1 MLTTCRCTSY
11 CSCKRWKCLWK
22 TPNRLCRGCLRQMYK
37 FTAVLT
43 VFLAFIAL
51 VRGLFKKFCYERL
64 SIRKDNVCLTDFV
77 HKYFSFFYTCTCE
90 ISKESSKYQYSYWH
104 LKWPQSYTLTYIW
117 RWKGGKCW
125 TRRCYSSQKVVLRWK
140 VGPQKRMGNKLL
152 RIIQNI
158 CYFNAWLSIW
168 KWHKFGIK
176 ECYPKRGHKSYITE
190 YRLLMWISRLWNKDK
205 NNGTYHSKC

>member
-1 MLTTCRCTSY
+1 MVT
-11 CSCKRWKCLWK
+11 
-22 TPNRLCRGCLRQMYK
+22 N
-37 FTAVLT
+37 
-43 VFLAFIAL
+43 

-64 SIRKDNVCLTDFV
+64 SILKDNVCLTDFV
-77 HKYFSFFYTCTCE
+77 HRYSAFFHTCTCE

-104 LKWPQSYTLTYIW
+104 LKWPQSYTLAYIW
-117 RWKGGKCW
+117 RWKGESVELGYVNLHKKPC
-125 TRRCYSSQKVVLRWK
+125 CDEKFAPK
-140 VGPQKRMGNKLL
+140 KDGDKHL

-176 ECYPKRGHKSYITE
+176 ECYSKIGHVSYITE

-205 NNGTYHSKC
+205 NNVIYH